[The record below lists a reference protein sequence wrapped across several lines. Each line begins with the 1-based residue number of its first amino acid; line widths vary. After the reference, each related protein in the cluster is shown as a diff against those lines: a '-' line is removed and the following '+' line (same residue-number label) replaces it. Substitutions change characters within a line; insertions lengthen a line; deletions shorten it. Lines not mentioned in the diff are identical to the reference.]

1 MREAGVEGGW
11 RQGVWRQI
19 ASSLLTLTP
28 PRGSV
33 LEPSAHSLA
42 SSMRPEI
49 VELGE
54 KELDSLRTIGELHDT
69 SSRSQGTRARHSH
82 AQETCT

>member
-1 MREAGVEGGW
+1 MWEAGVEGGC
-11 RQGVWRQI
+11 RQGVCRHI
-19 ASSLLTLTP
+19 ASSLLTPTP

-49 VELGE
+49 VELDE
-54 KELDSLRTIGELHDT
+54 KELDSLRTLGELHDT
-69 SSRSQGTRARHSH
+69 SSSSQGTRAGHSH
-82 AQETCT
+82 AHETCT